1 MINTIYALRQRR
13 AKERWKSVKE
23 QILLFHFENETRLNA
38 VRKALLPLHIACKVV
53 PREEWDTP
61 LGALVGLET
70 AAQPDLPAEELREE
84 VLFLCGLTNAGI
96 QLTVAALRKAG
107 LYIPYKA
114 SLTPTNKDWTVR
126 QLFSEIYQE
135 HQAMHS
141 RQERV
146 HTEE

>member
-1 MINTIYALRQRR
+1 M
-13 AKERWKSVKE
+13 
-23 QILLFHFENETRLNA
+23 
-38 VRKALLPLHIACKVV
+38 
-53 PREEWDTP
+53 
-61 LGALVGLET
+61 GALVGLET

-84 VLFLCGLTNAGI
+84 VLFLCGLTSAGI

>member
-23 QILLFHFENETRLNA
+23 QILLFHFEN
-38 VRKALLPLHIACKVV
+38 IACKVV

-84 VLFLCGLTNAGI
+84 VLFLCGLTSAGI

>member
-1 MINTIYALRQRR
+1 MIRTIHAPHRRR

-23 QILLFHFENETRLNA
+23 QILLFHFEDEARLNA

-53 PREEWDTP
+53 PREDWDTP

-70 AAQPDLPAEELREE
+70 AA
-84 VLFLCGLTNAGI
+84 GI
-96 QLTVAALRKAG
+96 QLAVAALRKAG

-141 RQERV
+141 GQERV

>member
-1 MINTIYALRQRR
+1 MRYHTFTGRIIYESNA
-13 AKERWKSVKE
+13 A
-23 QILLFHFENETRLNA
+23 FENETRLNA

-84 VLFLCGLTNAGI
+84 VLFLCGLTSAGI

>member
-1 MINTIYALRQRR
+1 MRTSMKHRLFAALI
-13 AKERWKSVKE
+13 SV
-23 QILLFHFENETRLNA
+23 LLLISFCGPTLAED
-38 VRKALLPLHIACKVV
+38 IAAEGTVTEGTGTEV
-53 PREEWDTP
+53 PSP
-61 LGALVGLET
+61 GVGDEDCT
-70 AAQPDLPAEELREE
+70 HPEELREE
-84 VLFLCGLTNAGI
+84 VLFLCGLTSAGI

>member
-1 MINTIYALRQRR
+1 MRTGTRRWALWWG
-13 AKERWKSVKE
+13 WKPPHS
-23 QILLFHFENETRLNA
+23 
-38 VRKALLPLHIACKVV
+38 
-53 PREEWDTP
+53 
-61 LGALVGLET
+61 
-70 AAQPDLPAEELREE
+70 LPAEELREE
-84 VLFLCGLTNAGI
+84 VLFLCGLTGAGI
-96 QLTVAALRKAG
+96 QLAVAALRKAG

-141 RQERV
+141 GQERV